1 MAIDA
6 SIALGVKPV
15 QIESPLNQ
23 MANVY
28 ALQNAQQSN
37 QLNQMKMEEYKR
49 GLTEDEAVKN
59 YFATQDRSSPDFVK
73 GLYGVSPKTGQAFEK
88 FQVETGKEKQL
99 SEKARIEGLASKKG
113 FLQDAL
119 RSISKNPSNENI
131 IAYGQDAVLNGIM
144 SAEEAKAN
152 VDSLLNIPV
161 EQRQSFLSSQGAK
174 PSDLMTKPSNLA
186 TLQTELNALPLNDPR
201 RKAYEDAIRK
211 ETLNS
216 DMQSYE
222 SAKLEG
228 YKGSLFDFKRD
239 LAKAGSAST
248 KVVLPEQEKEFEKE
262 LGTQQAKTVIANK
275 TKAEDAAQILATN
288 QVAKNLLD
296 KGMITGVGAEF
307 FTTLNQGLSQAGID
321 FGYAD
326 AAKNAQAYGALMAT
340 NTARLIKNFGAGT
353 GLSDADREYAKK
365 AAAGDIKMDEKA
377 IRRILEINNTAAKNA
392 INLHNKNV
400 ANIKTNIPLSVNPAD
415 YSAGIPEGRGT
426 TSAKR
431 GQQTLNDI
439 FK

>member
-1 MAIDA
+1 MPIDA
-6 SIALGVKPV
+6 SIALQGKLP
-15 QIESPLNQ
+15 QIQTPNEL
-23 MANVY
+23 MANAY
-28 ALQNAQQSN
+28 NMQNAQQAN
-37 QLNQMKMEEYKR
+37 QLNMMKMDEYKR
-49 GLTEDEAVKN
+49 GLTEQNQFKNALAQANDDISIRNAFYAKGDVKGYQDYLRGNEERAKLKAETTNLGYTGQKTQVEAAAKKQDMIQSMLRDLSTRPSDANIMAHAEDIAASPLFTPEEKAAVKRRT
-59 YFATQDRSSPDFVK
+59 ADLLAKPMDQRVPD
-73 GLYGVSPKTGQAFEK
+73 
-88 FQVETGKEKQL
+88 
-99 SEKARIEGLASKKG
+99 LASAGASASDLKPRFADQQNVMVNG
-113 FLQDAL
+113 VPTTRVLQMPAFGGPATTVAG
-119 RSISKNPSNENI
+119 STGVTYNKP
-131 IAYGQDAVLNGIM
+131 A
-144 SAEEAKAN
+144 AN
-152 VDSLLNIPV
+152 VNV
-161 EQRQSFLSSQGAK
+161 
-174 PSDLMTKPSNLA
+174 TTNLPA
-186 TLQTELNALPLNDPR
+186 
-201 RKAYEDAIRK
+201 
-211 ETLNS
+211 
-216 DMQSYE
+216 
-222 SAKLEG
+222 
-228 YKGSLFDFKRD
+228 
-239 LAKAGSAST
+239 
-248 KVVLPEQEKEFEKE
+248 QEKEFEKE

-377 IRRILEINNTAAKNA
+377 IRRILDINNTAAKNA

-415 YSAGIPEGRGT
+415 YSAGIPEGRST

-431 GQQTLNDI
+431 NQQSLDDI
-439 FK
+439 FKSR